1 MQRKPKSW
9 ERVGVMYNFK
19 TMDSYKT
26 GNGPEQI
33 VLTTDVTTIGLAAT
47 RAIIN
52 TTPITT
58 VAMSN
63 DVTGDIRNKKIGTAS
78 VLAGRIL
85 AVMTKIDLS
94 ILLEEQEREKESNNL
109 KILYTLSGGVD
120 GDVDFIVDPD
130 SVAISDDYKVV
141 IVVKKISLT
150 A

>member
-1 MQRKPKSW
+1 
-9 ERVGVMYNFK
+9 
-19 TMDSYKT
+19 MDSYKT